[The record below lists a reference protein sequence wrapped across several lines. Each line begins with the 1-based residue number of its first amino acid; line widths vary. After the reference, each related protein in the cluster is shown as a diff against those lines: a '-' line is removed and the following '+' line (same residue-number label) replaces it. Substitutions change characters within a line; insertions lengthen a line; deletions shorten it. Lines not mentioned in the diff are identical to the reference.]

1 MDSSVQQKLAR
12 YETFVN
18 ESLKK
23 DLQDALDARNVI
35 YDQISE
41 YLKLA
46 KDIEII
52 KSNGLKEM
60 KTQVDLGSN
69 FYVQAKIP
77 DTQYI
82 YVNVG
87 FGFHAQ
93 LTLDE
98 ALTFIS
104 KKEGQL
110 SKYVGAGSTC
120 PDEGCYADD
129 CLILANAIT
138 YFILAWNNR
147 KADVYTQ
154 KASQIRAHIK
164 LVLEAMAEIMKLDPN
179 PRPRNLDM

>member
-1 MDSSVQQKLAR
+1 MEDSIQQKLAR

-18 ESLKK
+18 ESLTS
-23 DLQDALDARNVI
+23 DLKDALDARDAI
-35 YDQISE
+35 YEQTSE

-46 KDIEII
+46 KDIEVI
-52 KSNGLKEM
+52 KENGLTEM

-77 DTQYI
+77 DTKYI

-98 ALTFIS
+98 ALVFIS
-104 KKEGQL
+104 KKEAHLQKKAE
-110 SKYVGAGSTC
+110 KYT
-120 PDEGCYADD
+120 E
-129 CLILANAIT
+129 
-138 YFILAWNNR
+138 
-147 KADVYTQ
+147 

-164 LVLEAMAEIMKLDPN
+164 LVLEAMAEIMKLDTTPP
-179 PRPRNLDM
+179 PRDLGL

>member
-1 MDSSVQQKLAR
+1 MEDSIQQKLAR

-18 ESLKK
+18 ESLRS
-23 DLQDALDARNVI
+23 DLKDALDARDAI
-35 YDQISE
+35 YEQTSE

-46 KDIEII
+46 KDIEVI
-52 KSNGLKEM
+52 KENGLTEM

-77 DTQYI
+77 DTKYI

-98 ALTFIS
+98 ALVFIS
-104 KKEGQL
+104 KKEAHLQKKAE
-110 SKYVGAGSTC
+110 KYT
-120 PDEGCYADD
+120 E
-129 CLILANAIT
+129 
-138 YFILAWNNR
+138 
-147 KADVYTQ
+147 

-164 LVLEAMAEIMKLDPN
+164 LVLEAMAEIMKLDTTPP
-179 PRPRNLDM
+179 PRDLGL